1 MVSVEKVYYPA
12 YVIQDSE
19 GGYKAYLPDF
29 GNDCIASSNNLQET
43 VKGAREA
50 LYTCIFKHAQ
60 QGNELPKP
68 YTGTPLTTGL
78 LVEIDVWLEPIIDR
92 ANTQAVNKNT
102 TAPRWLIR
110 LAEEKGSDFV
120 ASAKHYLLAEEKE
133 TGVNWQDLFAG
144 RWLEH
149 RSSSDK

>member
-12 YVIQDSE
+12 YAIQDSE

-50 LYTCIFKHAQ
+50 LHTCIFKHAQ
-60 QGNELPKP
+60 QGNKLPKP

-92 ANTQAVNKNT
+92 ANMQAVNKNT

-110 LAEEKGSDFV
+110 LAEEKGINFSEVLQAALKQELGITNYIPRAIFDDED
-120 ASAKHYLLAEEKE
+120 SKGE
-133 TGVNWQDLFAG
+133 
-144 RWLEH
+144 
-149 RSSSDK
+149 